1 MSVMN
6 TEYELARRA
15 REGDRE
21 ALSDLVEALRPRLF
35 AEALHHLGRYHEA
48 QDAVASTLVRI
59 CLSVEQLREPAS
71 IRAWARRI
79 VRNEAFKALSR
90 DSEAA
95 PLPENLAAPEDQA
108 EASALRIDIQRALHT
123 LPMDNARALALFY
136 LSGASVDH
144 IAESVGRPAGTI
156 KRWLHH
162 GRRLLAVELE
172 DYAPMETA
180 RAEINAAILSTEIEP
195 ATLQAMSRALH
206 EAGFARVDTL
216 AELPEPLSAGSDEA
230 GGFRLPEEMSDTRF
244 VVIDEMVGGRSAFE
258 LQAILK
264 ALAESSELYTGI
276 LLGRSAHLKSSVM
289 AAWCAGFDLCLVRD
303 GLDVSEFRDLCAKLL
318 AGARRGAVSGSDMR
332 RSRG

>member
-15 REGDRE
+15 RTGDRE

-35 AEALHHLGRYHEA
+35 AEAFHHLGRYHEA

-59 CLSVEQLREPAS
+59 CLSVEQLRDPAS

-79 VRNEAFKALSR
+79 VRNEAFKARSP

-95 PLPENLAAPEDQA
+95 PLPEDLAASEDQA

-136 LSGASVDH
+136 LSGTSVDQ

-180 RAEINAAILSTEIEP
+180 RAEINATILSTEIDPE
-195 ATLQAMSRALH
+195 LLGKMSQALRD
-206 EAGFARVDTL
+206 AGFARVDTF
-216 AELPEPLSAGSDEA
+216 AELPEPVSAGSDEA
-230 GGFRLPEEMSDTRF
+230 GGFRLPEGMSNTRF

-258 LQAILK
+258 LQAVLK
-264 ALAESSELYTGI
+264 AVAESAALYTGI
-276 LLGRSAHLKSSVM
+276 LLRRSAHLDSSIV

-303 GLDVSEFRDLCAKLL
+303 DLDVSEFRDLCAKLL
-318 AGARRGAVSGSDMR
+318 SRMRAGE
-332 RSRG
+332 RSAGQRCRE